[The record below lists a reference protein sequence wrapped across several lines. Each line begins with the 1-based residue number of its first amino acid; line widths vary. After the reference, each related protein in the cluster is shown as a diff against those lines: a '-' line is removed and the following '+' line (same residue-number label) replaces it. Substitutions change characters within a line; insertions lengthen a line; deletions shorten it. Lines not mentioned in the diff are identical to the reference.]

1 MSIEQESNVVG
12 LSPEELKNP
21 GPRTVGISTVDGPS
35 TDGSC
40 AYAGLP
46 LAGTIE
52 VSENV
57 MLGTEKAT
65 LGPFQYYAEDSVLT
79 PAAGAPTQPL
89 AICLPRDRKFIRVN
103 MHNVYI
109 NGKMPMTSTDFT
121 EATGTTP
128 LRALTGPN
136 TQTKI
141 VFGNNIP
148 IT

>member
-1 MSIEQESNVVG
+1 MEPESQNIG
-12 LSPEELKNP
+12 LSEIEIQNA
-21 GPRTVGISTVDGPS
+21 GPRTVGLSTVDGPS
-35 TDGSC
+35 QDGSC

-46 LAGTIE
+46 LAGVPE

-57 MLGTEKAT
+57 LLGTEAAT
-65 LGPFQYYAEDSVLT
+65 LGPFTYYDENSELAPAPGT
-79 PAAGAPTQPL
+79 PLQPL
-89 AICLPRDRKFIRVN
+89 VVCLPKDRSFVRVN
-103 MHNVYI
+103 NHNVYI

-121 EATGTTP
+121 EATGTAP

>member
-1 MSIEQESNVVG
+1 MSIEQESNVLG
-12 LSPEELKNP
+12 LSQLELFNP
-21 GPRTVGISTVDGPS
+21 GPRTVGIGTVDGPS
-35 TDGSC
+35 TDGNCS
-40 AYAGLP
+40 YAGLP

-57 MLGTEKAT
+57 LLGTEEAI
-65 LGPFQYYAEDSVLT
+65 LGPFMYFDENSVLA
-79 PAAGAPTQPL
+79 PAAGSPNQPL
-89 AICLPRDRKFIRVN
+89 AICLPKDRTFVRVN

-136 TQTKI
+136 TQLKI

>member
-1 MSIEQESNVVG
+1 MI
-12 LSPEELKNP
+12 
-21 GPRTVGISTVDGPS
+21 
-35 TDGSC
+35 
-40 AYAGLP
+40 
-46 LAGTIE
+46 
-52 VSENV
+52 
-57 MLGTEKAT
+57 GTEAAT

-89 AICLPRDRKFIRVN
+89 AICLPRDRQFIRVN
-103 MHNVYI
+103 MHNVYV

-121 EATGTTP
+121 EATGTAP
-128 LRALTGPN
+128 LYGGDVLTGPN